1 MLELVLSRDL
11 QDIIHSSRYV
21 NSIRNFPYRIRL
33 VEYTDEFGY
42 HELNKAITVLN
53 GDYFTDL
60 ALPPDFATQQLY
72 DSISSNE
79 EKGVMVFGS
88 QFASMCFK
96 KPEIIHALL
105 LTLGSNTLDNESE
118 FKELVDKAQQFIA
131 AIKFLSD
138 VEIIRNTLPV
148 TINNIYFIVSAGSLE
163 NELLNSRAEIISN
176 FTAPNDI
183 SFNIYRLWKQSL

>member
-11 QDIIHSSRYV
+11 QNIIHSSTSV
-21 NSIRNFPYRIRL
+21 SSIRNFPYRIRL
-33 VEYTDEFGY
+33 VEYIDEFGY
-42 HELNKAITVLN
+42 HELNKTITVLN

-79 EKGVMVFGS
+79 EKGVMIFGN
-88 QFASMCFK
+88 QFTGMGFK

-105 LTLGSNTLDNESE
+105 LTLDSNTLDDESE
-118 FKELVDKAQQFIA
+118 FKELVDKAQQFLA

-138 VEIIRNTLPV
+138 VEIVRNTLPV
-148 TINNIYFIVSAGSLE
+148 IINNIYFIVSARSLE
-163 NELLNSRAEIISN
+163 NELLNGRAEIIHN
-176 FTAPNDI
+176 FTAPNSV

>member
-11 QDIIHSSRYV
+11 QDIIHSNKSV

-33 VEYTDEFGY
+33 VDYTDDFGY
-42 HELNKAITVLN
+42 HELNKTVTVLN
-53 GDYFTDL
+53 GDYFENL
-60 ALPPDFATQQLY
+60 VQPPDFATQQLY

-79 EKGVMVFGS
+79 EKGVIVFEH
-88 QFASMCFK
+88 QFAGMGFE

-105 LTLGSNTLDNESE
+105 LTLGRNTLDDENE
-118 FKELVDKAQQFIA
+118 FKELIDKAQQFLA

-148 TINNIYFIVSAGSLE
+148 IINNIYFIVSAGSLE
-163 NELLNSRAEIISN
+163 NELLNGRAEVINN
-176 FTAPNDI
+176 FTAPNDV

>member
-11 QDIIHSSRYV
+11 QDIIHSSRSV

-42 HELNKAITVLN
+42 HELNKTITVLN
-53 GDYFTDL
+53 GDYFIDL

-79 EKGVMVFGS
+79 EKGVMVFEN
-88 QFASMCFK
+88 QFTGMGFK

-105 LTLGSNTLDNESE
+105 LTLGSNTLGDESE
-118 FKELVDKAQQFIA
+118 FKELVDKAQQFLA

-138 VEIIRNTLPV
+138 VETIRNTLPV

-163 NELLNSRAEIISN
+163 NELLNSRVEVISN
-176 FTAPNDI
+176 FTAPNGV